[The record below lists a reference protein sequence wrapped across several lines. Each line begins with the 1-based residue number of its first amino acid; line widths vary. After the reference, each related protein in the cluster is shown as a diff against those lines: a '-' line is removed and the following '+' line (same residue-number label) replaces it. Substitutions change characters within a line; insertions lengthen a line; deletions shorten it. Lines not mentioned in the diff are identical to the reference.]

1 MRETYINITFFFL
14 IVVAFS
20 CQSPDKTVE
29 NPAIVKVSN
38 IAPTKPTSKIA
49 TKIKKQSTQ
58 KKALNISTITTGI
71 LAPQQQTTLHL
82 KSTGTIQQL
91 PIQEGQLIQK
101 GNLIAALDDEAL
113 QLALGQRTL
122 EMDDAIGNKKDLLIA
137 NGGEAEIDTSVS
149 AERLDLIL
157 TLSGM
162 RRALHGIKQA
172 QFQIDQA
179 KIYAPFSGVIADIK
193 VKQYQQGNTG
203 QEICR
208 LLNPNT
214 FEAEFQLT
222 EAEALRI
229 NIGQRV
235 KVIPLAVPEK
245 SFAANISVINPIVNE
260 QGLVTV
266 RAKLK
271 NTKRH
276 RLLEGMHVRVQIER
290 KILNQLVIPKT
301 ALVLRSGKSVV
312 FTYEETT
319 GLAKWN
325 YVTVAYENETEM
337 AISEGLTEGD
347 LVIYEGNMNL
357 SHDAEVMV
365 DSSIVNSQ

>member
-1 MRETYINITFFFL
+1 MKAISLNIIVFFFL
-14 IVVAFS
+14 LLTLFS
-20 CQSPDKTVE
+20 CKFSIAEKT
-29 NPAIVKVSN
+29 A
-38 IAPTKPTSKIA
+38 A
-49 TKIKKQSTQ
+49 TKKNNKILTKSTTKIRNHPTQ
-58 KKALNISTITTGI
+58 KKALNISTTTTGTLI
-71 LAPQQQTTLHL
+71 PQQQTTLHL

-91 PIQEGQLIQK
+91 PIQEGQYIQK
-101 GNLIAALDDEAL
+101 GSLIAELDDQAL
-113 QLALGQRTL
+113 QLALGQREL
-122 EMDDAIGNKKDLLIA
+122 EMEDAIGNKKDLLIA

-157 TLSGM
+157 TLSGV
-162 RRALHGIKQA
+162 RRALQGIKQA

-193 VKQYQQGNTG
+193 VRQYEQGNAG

-222 EAEALRI
+222 EAEALRVK
-229 NIGQRV
+229 IGQAV
-235 KVIPLAVPEK
+235 KVIPLAIPEK
-245 SFAANISVINPIVNE
+245 SFKAAISIINPIVNE

-266 RAKLK
+266 RARLK
-271 NTKRH
+271 NTKHH
-276 RLLEGMHVRVQIER
+276 RLLEGMHVRVQVER
-290 KILNQLVIPKT
+290 SIPNQLVIPKT

-312 FTYEETT
+312 FTYEKET

-325 YVTVAYENETEM
+325 YVTVAHENETEI
-337 AISEGLTEGD
+337 AISEGLKAGD

-357 SHDAEVMV
+357 SHDAEVAI
-365 DSSIVNSQ
+365 DSTMIIGH